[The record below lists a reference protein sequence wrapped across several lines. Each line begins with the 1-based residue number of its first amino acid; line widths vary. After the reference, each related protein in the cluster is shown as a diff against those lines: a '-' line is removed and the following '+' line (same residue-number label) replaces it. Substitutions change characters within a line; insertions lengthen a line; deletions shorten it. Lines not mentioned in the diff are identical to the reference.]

1 MGVLRHGILS
11 SAINLEMD
19 ELFPRGS
26 SEAPADSSE
35 KKDKKAKRRGEDVQI
50 EDRCVTRAPPFA
62 PLSIRSESRA
72 ACVSSLFSTH
82 KWQRNDDEKKGAK
95 KSKKQP
101 SQAAEP
107 GADQELLDTPG
118 IGDALIASPR
128 KGVPPKLVPPSF
140 KSFTRGV
147 LTLGVVRRERLPP
160 RVAPPLR
167 ERARDL
173 RRATR
178 RCGASRKSTR

>member
-1 MGVLRHGILS
+1 
-11 SAINLEMD
+11 MD

-147 LTLGVVRRERLPP
+147 LTLGVVRRER
-160 RVAPPLR
+160 A
-167 ERARDL
+167 RADARL
-173 RRATR
+173 
-178 RCGASRKSTR
+178 

>member
-1 MGVLRHGILS
+1 
-11 SAINLEMD
+11 MD

-35 KKDKKAKRRGEDVQI
+35 KKDKKTKRRGEDVQI
-50 EDRCVTRAPPFA
+50 EDRCVTRAA
-62 PLSIRSESRA
+62 ASRGSAYDLRA
-72 ACVSSLFSTH
+72 ARVCVQPVFTH

-128 KGVPPKLVPPSF
+128 KG
-140 KSFTRGV
+140 RG
-147 LTLGVVRRERLPP
+147 RRGSCR
-160 RVAPPLR
+160 RR
-167 ERARDL
+167 SNRSRA
-173 RRATR
+173 A
-178 RCGASRKSTR
+178 C

>member
-1 MGVLRHGILS
+1 
-11 SAINLEMD
+11 MD
-19 ELFPRGS
+19 GELFPRGS
-26 SEAPADSSE
+26 SEAPPDSSE
-35 KKDKKAKRRGEDVQI
+35 KKDKKTKRRGEDVQI
-50 EDRCVTRAPPFA
+50 EDRCVTCLGLARRPDYDLRADV
-62 PLSIRSESRA
+62 RA
-72 ACVSSLFSTH
+72 SSLFSTH

-147 LTLGVVRRERLPP
+147 RTLGVVRRERLPP

-173 RRATR
+173 RR